1 MGQADLLIA
10 GLLVAV
16 AGLSALA
23 RHLSVPYPIVLV
35 IGGALFGFVPG
46 LPEVKLDPEIVLVVF
61 LPPLI
66 YGASIYA
73 NFNDLRANLRAL
85 TLSTVGLVLATTCA
99 VAWATHALIPGL
111 PWEAAFVVGAIV
123 PPTDPLAAAT
133 IMRRLDAPRRLV
145 SSIEGEGLFNDAT
158 ALVAY
163 RVAVAAVVAGSF
175 SLADAGLRFVLG
187 AAGGVAIGLAVGWVV
202 AEIRKRTTDTQ
213 VSVTLSLLTGYAA
226 FVPTDAVGAS
236 GILATV
242 TAGIYMGIRGPKILP
257 ARTRLQGYFVWDIL
271 DFIINAILFVLIGL
285 QLRAV
290 VDGLS
295 GYSASTLGGYA
306 LAVTGVVVGTR
317 LVWLFTVPYLI
328 RAIDRRPAQRARR
341 VGARW
346 RLVMAWSGMRGAVSL
361 AVALALP
368 FTTDAGGGFPKRDL
382 IVFLTFAVIFFTLVV
397 QGLSLPALIRRLG
410 VSDGGADADE
420 EVRARLVATKAA
432 LAQLDALAGEEW
444 TRDETVERMRALYEY
459 RKRRFAARAGKIE
472 DEGYEDR
479 SLAYQH
485 MVQLVLG
492 AQREALLR
500 MRSEGK
506 LSNEVMNRILR
517 ELDLAESRLE
527 ICGAQ
532 GPTDGGAR
540 RSPGARYRHQ

>member
-1 MGQADLLIA
+1 MGQAELLIA

-35 IGGALFGFVPG
+35 VGGAMIGFIPG
-46 LPEVKLDPEIVLVVF
+46 LPEVKLDSEVVLLVF
-61 LPPLI
+61 LPPLL
-66 YGASIYA
+66 YGEAIFA
-73 NFNDLRANLRAL
+73 NFGDFRANLRAL
-85 TLSTVGLVLATTCA
+85 TLSTVGLVLVTMCA
-99 VAWATHALIPGL
+99 VAWAAHALIPGL
-111 PWEAAFVVGAIV
+111 PWAAAFVLGAIV
-123 PPTDPLAAAT
+123 SPTDPLAAAT

-145 SSIEGEGLFNDAT
+145 SGIEGEGLFNDAT

-175 SLADAGLRFVLG
+175 SLAEAGLEFVLG
-187 AAGGVAIGLAVGWVV
+187 AAGGVAIGIAVGWVI
-202 AEIRKRTTDTQ
+202 AEIRKRTTDPQ
-213 VSVTLSLLTGYAA
+213 VSITISLLTGYAA
-226 FVPTDAVGAS
+226 FVPADAIGAS
-236 GILATV
+236 GVLATV
-242 TAGIYMGIRGPKILP
+242 TAGIYMGTRGPKIPP

-285 QLRAV
+285 QLRAL

-317 LVWLFTVPYLI
+317 LVWYFTVPYLI

-368 FTTDAGGGFPKRDL
+368 FTTDAGGFPKRDL

-397 QGLSLPALIRRLG
+397 QGLSLPALIRG
-410 VSDGGADADE
+410 
-420 EVRARLVATKAA
+420 
-432 LAQLDALAGEEW
+432 
-444 TRDETVERMRALYEY
+444 
-459 RKRRFAARAGKIE
+459 
-472 DEGYEDR
+472 
-479 SLAYQH
+479 
-485 MVQLVLG
+485 
-492 AQREALLR
+492 
-500 MRSEGK
+500 
-506 LSNEVMNRILR
+506 
-517 ELDLAESRLE
+517 
-527 ICGAQ
+527 
-532 GPTDGGAR
+532 
-540 RSPGARYRHQ
+540 